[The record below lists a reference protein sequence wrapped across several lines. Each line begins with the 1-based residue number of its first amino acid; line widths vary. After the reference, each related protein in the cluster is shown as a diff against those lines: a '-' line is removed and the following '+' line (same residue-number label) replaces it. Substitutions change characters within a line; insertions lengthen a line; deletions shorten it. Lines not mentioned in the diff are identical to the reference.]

1 MASDDSKFS
10 HITVHADDDDEFVI
24 QAGIPAHA
32 SVEPAVEP
40 EHAAPTV
47 AESELN
53 EASVETPAVE
63 QEVTPDEATE
73 QDEQKK
79 ARSKEYRATTAEDLE
94 ATPMSGMQKAIIAI
108 ALLCVFGSVAYYMF
122 FMR

>member
-10 HITVHADDDDEFVI
+10 HITVHADDDGEFVI

-32 SVEPAVEP
+32 PAESAEP
-40 EHAAPTV
+40 ESVASTV
-47 AESELN
+47 AESEPGG
-53 EASVETPAVE
+53 ASADAPAVE
-63 QEVTPDEATE
+63 QEIVPDEAAGQGE
-73 QDEQKK
+73 RKK
-79 ARSKEYRATTAEDLE
+79 AGSKEYRETTADDLE
-94 ATPMSGMQKAIIAI
+94 AAPMSGMQKAIIAV